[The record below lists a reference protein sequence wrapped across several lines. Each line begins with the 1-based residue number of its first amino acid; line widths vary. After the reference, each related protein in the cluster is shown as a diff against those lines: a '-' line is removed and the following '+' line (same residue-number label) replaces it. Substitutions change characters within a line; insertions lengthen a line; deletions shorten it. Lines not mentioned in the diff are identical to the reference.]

1 MNLKNRILSLAAG
14 LMVVASIATWAAY
27 QQLSDNLIER
37 WGKQVVEIQVHYD
50 SARLLQ
56 SLEREIGLARQMAR
70 SQAIL
75 ALARTPDG
83 PLIKAAA
90 IGEMESF
97 RNNFRNHSYFAAF
110 LSNGHYYY
118 NNTSNDYQGQQ
129 FRYTLDPNEPDDAW
143 FYRLI
148 DEGRDFHLNV
158 NPDTNLGVTKLWID
172 VLMRNKENVIV
183 GMVGTGL
190 NLDDFLKDI
199 VDTGQQ
205 GITTLFVDLNGAI
218 QLYRDRNYID
228 FATIIKPEGQKS
240 TIDLLFDSADDK
252 RQILDM
258 LASLKDTSH
267 TVESRFVTVNGRKHL
282 AGAAFLPA
290 IGWYEVT
297 LIDLSTLL
305 PKTHLWPLI
314 AVFSASL
321 LITLAAFHLVVQFR
335 ILSPVLRLGA
345 AVNQVRRG
353 NFDLPPLAK
362 PGNEIGLLA
371 ADFEEMT
378 RTLKHSRDELE
389 QKIAERTADLHSL
402 ARVDSLTGLCNRRS
416 LDEILE
422 VEIQRA
428 NRQNASFGVM
438 WLDIDHFKA
447 INDSLGHQTGDEI
460 LCQTAFWLQD
470 SLRPYDQPGR
480 WGGDEFMVV
489 LSPCDRNILRFLSE
503 RLRQTVERQSA
514 KGNIPITVSVGAYL
528 CQAGDSA
535 KTILHEAD
543 QALYQAK
550 ADGRNTVFIA
560 NKDHQIPS

>member
-1 MNLKNRILSLAAG
+1 LNLKNRILSLAAS
-14 LMVVASIATWAAY
+14 LMIVASIATFAAY

-37 WGKQVVEIQVHYD
+37 WGKQVAEIQVRYD

-70 SQAIL
+70 SQALL
-75 ALARTPDG
+75 ALARTPDD

-97 RNNFRNHSYFAAF
+97 RNNFRDNSYFVAF

-129 FRYTLDPNEPDDAW
+129 FRYTLNRNEPNDAW
-143 FYRLI
+143 FYQLI

-158 NPDTNLGVTKLWID
+158 NPDSNLGVTKLWID

-190 NLDDFLKDI
+190 HLDDFLQDI

-228 FATIIKPEGQKS
+228 FATIIKPEGQKN
-240 TIDLLFDSADDK
+240 TIDLLFDGADDK

-258 LASLKDTSH
+258 LARLKGTSK
-267 TVESRFVTVNGRKHL
+267 TVESRFVTVDGRKHL

-314 AVFSASL
+314 AVFGVSL
-321 LITLAAFHLVVQFR
+321 LITLAAFHLVIQLR
-335 ILSPVLRLGA
+335 ILTPVLRLGV
-345 AVNQVRRG
+345 AVNQVSRG

-362 PGNEIGLLA
+362 PDNEIGLLA
-371 ADFEEMT
+371 ADFEEMA

-389 QKIAERTADLHSL
+389 HKIAERTEALHSL

-428 NRQNASFGVM
+428 SRQNSGFGVV

-460 LCQTAFWLQD
+460 LCQTARWLQVC
-470 SLRPYDQPGR
+470 LRPYDQPGR

-489 LSPCDRNILRFLSE
+489 LSPCDHNILRFLSE
-503 RLRQTVERQSA
+503 RLRQTVERESA
-514 KGNIPITVSVGAYL
+514 NGDTPVTVSVGACL
-528 CQAGDSA
+528 CQPGDSA
-535 KTILHEAD
+535 KIILHKAD

-550 ADGRNTVFIA
+550 ARGRNTVFIA
-560 NKDHQIPS
+560 NEGDQNLG

>member
-14 LMVVASIATWAAY
+14 LMIVASIATLAAY

-37 WGKQVVEIQVHYD
+37 WGKQVAEIQVRYD

-56 SLEREIGLARQMAR
+56 SLEREIGLAQQMAR
-70 SQAIL
+70 SQALL
-75 ALARTPDG
+75 ALARTPDD

-97 RNNFRNHSYFAAF
+97 RNNFRDNSYFVAF

-129 FRYTLDPNEPDDAW
+129 FRYTLNPNEPDDAW
-143 FYRLI
+143 FYQLI

-172 VLMRNKENVIV
+172 VLMRNKENTIV

-205 GITTLFVDLNGAI
+205 GITTLFIDLNGAI

-228 FATIIKPEGQKS
+228 FATIIKPEGQKN
-240 TIDLLFDSADDK
+240 TIDLLFDSPSDK
-252 RQILDM
+252 RQILGM
-258 LASLKDTSH
+258 LASLKDTSK
-267 TVESRFVTVNGRKHL
+267 TVESRFVTVDGRKHL

-297 LIDLSTLL
+297 LIDLSALL

-314 AVFSASL
+314 AVFGASL
-321 LITLAAFHLVVQFR
+321 LITLAVFHLVIQFR
-335 ILSPVLRLGA
+335 ILTPVLRLGA
-345 AVNQVRRG
+345 AVNQVSRG
-353 NFDLPPLAK
+353 NFDLPPLTK
-362 PGNEIGLLA
+362 PNNEIGLLA
-371 ADFEEMT
+371 ADFEEMA
-378 RTLKHSRDELE
+378 RTLKHSRGELE
-389 QKIAERTADLHSL
+389 HKIAERTEALHSL
-402 ARVDSLTGLCNRRS
+402 ARADSLTGLCNRRS

-422 VEIQRA
+422 VEIQRSS
-428 NRQNASFGVM
+428 RQNSGFGVV

-447 INDSLGHQTGDEI
+447 INDSLGHPTGDEI
-460 LCQTAFWLQD
+460 LRQAALWLRA

-489 LSPCDRNILRFLSE
+489 LSPCDHNILRFLSE
-503 RLRQTVERQSA
+503 RLRQTVERESA
-514 KGNIPITVSVGAYL
+514 NGHTPVTVSVGAYL
-528 CQAGDSA
+528 CQPGDSA

-550 ADGRNTVFIA
+550 ARGRNTVFIA
-560 NKDHQIPS
+560 NEGDQNLG